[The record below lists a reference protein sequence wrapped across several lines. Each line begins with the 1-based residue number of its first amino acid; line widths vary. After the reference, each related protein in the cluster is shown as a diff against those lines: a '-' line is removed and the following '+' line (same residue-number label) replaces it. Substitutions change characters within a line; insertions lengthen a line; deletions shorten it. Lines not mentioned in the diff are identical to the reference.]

1 MTEETLNVVEGVKR
15 KFLAWWEGTDAP
27 LLDELTGYKR
37 KLLRWWN
44 GGARASSGQ
53 GGAHIAEPLGRATKS
68 PARQHQEI
76 HARGRVSQAL
86 WGEGNLTPGPADF
99 ITGLTARLGL
109 TPEMSLLDI
118 GAGLGGPA
126 RAMCGAY
133 GVWVTAYEAVPNHI
147 TAGMEQSVMHGMGKK
162 VPFTQFEPDT
172 VELPKRKF
180 DCIFSKEMM
189 HHVRSKKRLI
199 AEIEGALKP
208 RGQFILINYVTA
220 HHGGNNPG
228 VIKWNEADGQE
239 SLFWSKEEYV
249 AAFSEAKLD
258 LRVTENLT
266 EQYLAF
272 IANGFRSL
280 KKNMDKLIADEPNPE
295 NQAELRRALAFET
308 NRWAV
313 RSEALQSS
321 DISVI
326 RFSGFNPLQPEIR

>member
-1 MTEETLNVVEGVKR
+1 MPEETLKLTEGIKR
-15 KFLAWWEGTDAP
+15 KFQAWWQGSESP
-27 LLDELTGYKR
+27 LLDDLTGYKN
-37 KLLRWWN
+37 KLSLWWN
-44 GGARASSGQ
+44 GGVSSSSGQ
-53 GGAHIAEPLGRATKS
+53 GAAHPSQARARSVKA
-68 PARQHQEI
+68 PPRQHQEI
-76 HARGRVSQAL
+76 HARGRISQAL

-109 TPEMSLLDI
+109 TPEMSLLDM

-126 RAMCGAY
+126 RAMCAAY

-147 TAGMEQSVMHGMGKK
+147 KAGMEQSIMHGMGKK
-162 VPFTQFEPDT
+162 VPFTQFDPET
-172 VELPKRKF
+172 IELPKRKF

-220 HHGGNNPG
+220 QNGANSPG
-228 VIKWNEADGQE
+228 VVKWNEADGQE
-239 SLFWSKEEYV
+239 SSFWSKEEYV

-266 EQYLAF
+266 EQYIAF
-272 IANGFRSL
+272 IANGFRGL
-280 KKNMDKLIADEPNPE
+280 KKNMEKLIADESSPE
-295 NQAELRRALAFET
+295 YQAELRRALAFET

-313 RSEALQSS
+313 RSEALQAG
-321 DISVI
+321 DMSVI